1 MASTREGRSM
11 EETEMEGRGGGGGGG
26 CQKEGVKKLD

>member
-11 EETEMEGRGGGGGGG
+11 EETEMEGRGGGGGG